1 MGKKKKTKETVDKK
15 KTVKT
20 EKPKAG
26 SNNKKPIILFCIA
39 IAAIMAIYFWIY
51 NQPFFDAINLPIVK
65 GYAWIGHKILNI
77 FGQGTSFENTVIIN
91 KIFQIDISKG
101 CDAVT
106 PTILFLAAV
115 LTFPIAFK
123 LKTPALLIAPLA
135 LAALNVIRIVSL
147 FLIGVYAPSFFEFAH
162 IELWQV
168 IFIVFCFIGWLYWLI
183 WANKK
188 KMVASEQPTT
198 DE

>member
-1 MGKKKKTKETVDKK
+1 MTKKKNQKK
-15 KTVKT
+15 KAN
-20 EKPKAG
+20 EKR
-26 SNNKKPIILFCIA
+26 PIILFSLA

-65 GYAWIGHKILNI
+65 GYAWIGHKFLNL
-77 FGQGTSFENTVIIN
+77 FGQGTAFEKTVIMN

-123 LKTPALLIAPLA
+123 LKTPALIVAPLA

-147 FLIGVYAPSFFEFAH
+147 FLIGVYARDFFEFAH

-168 IFIVFCFIGWLYWLI
+168 IFIVFCFIGWVYWLI

-188 KMVASEQPTT
+188 KMADDRRLTGETAES
-198 DE
+198 